1 VIRISLT
8 LSGPLRIHYRGRP
21 YPKTETVV
29 LARGD
34 CVNDL
39 MNHYEISPEK
49 VHMIL
54 VNRLKAGA
62 ETRLKDGD
70 HVWLVPLAAGG

>member
-1 VIRISLT
+1 M
-8 LSGPLRIHYRGRP
+8 
-21 YPKTETVV
+21 
-29 LARGD
+29 ARGD

-39 MNHYEISPEK
+39 MNHYEISSEK

-54 VNRLKAGA
+54 VNRLKAGV

>member
-1 VIRISLT
+1 MIRVSLT

-21 YPKTETVV
+21 YPKTETVGM
-29 LARGD
+29 ARGD

-39 MNHYEISPEK
+39 MNHYEISSEK

-54 VNRLKAGA
+54 VNRLKAGV